1 MMQVLACF
9 WDLAAIEGER
19 RAEATSKLLEHLSL
33 SQEQY
38 INVANPAK
46 ASTGENASAAL
57 DSAISNCSPLVGY
70 SIRRLH
76 KGLTSGRKGARQ
88 GFALALTALLGNL
101 NCFKPE
107 NVLSFVESL
116 NDLSV
121 GGGRDEFFGQMFG
134 LAAVVRAHKL
144 DAPAAAAVAEQA
156 VALAHKKSFLKEAAA
171 NLIMELAEKNP
182 VCMARVLGKS
192 SSGSSGQ
199 LRAWLTVPCEQ
210 SCPEALALALRLW
223 QYMPK
228 ELIKACHVLPSNCTS
243 VPSSSLFTQDEQKNS
258 NSTIK
263 NKKDSNNNDQAVAAA
278 FFSEAHLKKIQKIL
292 HATTQGHPRLHIV
305 WPTLVSLLLKAAS
318 NNSGDVSEIVNFW
331 NILVERDI
339 FESASHERKYLG
351 FKLFG
356 EILPAIQI
364 ELICNLLTPNFMHS
378 LATNVS
384 KKDSVLNPVAQQCMQ
399 QLGAAVKEANA
410 SARAE
415 ILLAVERHDDGYLVK
430 MLKSQKV
437 DDVQSSD
444 ADVAAR
450 VEQLKEEFDTLVKD
464 GESSV
469 GRQKSVLGQ
478 LAGIAKRQQGG
489 ASVVK
494 DILEFLVDRG
504 LFKVRKNKNFSFGVH
519 DFYNIKNAK
528 LFIRQILSFQNFPF
542 AVW

>member
-9 WDLAAIEGER
+9 WDLAAIESER
-19 RAEATSKLLEHLSL
+19 RAEAASKLLDHLL
-33 SQEQY
+33 KSQEQY

-57 DSAISNCSPLVGY
+57 DFAVGSCSPLVAY

-88 GFALALTALLGNL
+88 GFALALTAILGNL

-107 NVLSFVESL
+107 NVLSLVESL

-121 GGGRDEFFGQMFG
+121 GGGRDEFFGQLFG
-134 LAAVVRAHKL
+134 LGAIVRAQEL
-144 DAPAAAAVAEQA
+144 DEPTAVAVIEQA
-156 VALAHKKSFLKEAAA
+156 VALAHKKSFLREAAA
-171 NLIMELAEKNP
+171 TLITELAEKNP
-182 VCMARVLGKS
+182 VCMARVLDSS

-199 LRAWLTVPCEQ
+199 LRAWLTAPCDQ
-210 SCPEALALALRLW
+210 VCPEALALALRLW

-243 VPSSSLFTQDEQKNS
+243 VPSSNLFTQDEQKNS

-263 NKKDSNNNDQAVAAA
+263 NKKNNSSNNDLAVAAA
-278 FFSEAHLKKIQKIL
+278 FFSEAHLKKIQPVL

-318 NNSGDVSEIVNFW
+318 SNNNEDVSKMVDFW
-331 NILVERDI
+331 NILVETDI
-339 FESASHERKYLG
+339 FQSASHERKYLG
-351 FKLFG
+351 FILFG
-356 EILPAIQI
+356 EILPNIQI
-364 ELICNLLTPNFMHS
+364 ELICKLLTPNFMHS

-384 KKDSVLNPVAQQCMQ
+384 KKDSVLHPVAQQCVQ
-399 QLGAAVKEANA
+399 QLGAVVRKANA

-415 ILLAVERHDDGYLVK
+415 ILHIVERHGNGYL
-430 MLKSQKV
+430 LKLLNSQKI
-437 DDVQSSD
+437 DDMQPSD

-450 VEQLKEEFDTLVKD
+450 VKELKEEFDTLVKD
-464 GESSV
+464 EESSV

-478 LAGIAKRQQGG
+478 LAGIAKRQQRG

-494 DILEFLVDRG
+494 DILEFLVDKG
-504 LFKVRKNKNFSFGVH
+504 LFKVRANKSFLVCS
-519 DFYNIKNAK
+519 
-528 LFIRQILSFQNFPF
+528 LFFHSHFFIQPFLCFQIFTS